1 MYVQEGIILGVSEM
15 WRFFPMIKTSIRNKL
30 IVLLLIITIVPFGS
44 SIVITY
50 LYTKNSI
57 EEQVVAESKNLLYQG
72 KVNLESYINELDD
85 LTLSL
90 YNNPDFINFMRN
102 PDQGDDYLTIGIV
115 KNVVQTILY
124 TGDTI
129 NGVRISFRDE
139 DRVIKATKRSNV
151 IFSSKKN
158 EEDKEAFL
166 RAERSPYNMYIEPD
180 FPQKE
185 NEIKR
190 SRNIV
195 TIHRAFRNIPDDEVL
210 AYISLEIS
218 PDKIINLSRNLYTG
232 EKEEFYLLT
241 PGGEMI
247 YSSDLDVTDDQNNQK
262 WIKRIVGE
270 EKSEGTMEWKEDG
283 FNGVIMYDQLPLS
296 AGGWILA
303 KRVSYANLYESAFSV
318 AKINILFG
326 ILGLTLVVLA
336 TLFVSFKITSP
347 IRVLLRNIQEV
358 EKGNM
363 DVRLPAFGS
372 DEIGLL
378 GFRFQQMIERINTL
392 INREYKLELENKNN
406 QLKVL
411 QSQINPHFLYNALQ
425 SIGTVALKN
434 KVPQVYTLITY
445 LSKIMR
451 YGMNMEEDMV
461 PLDKEINYT
470 KAFLLLQKERF
481 GDHLDYRIT
490 VEEGVREAQ
499 VPKMI
504 LQPIIEN
511 YFKHGF
517 DIRDGVGR
525 IELDCRSVDDHLII
539 TVRDNGIG
547 VTTQRLEEVYA
558 HFKAA
563 ALNKIGESTNI
574 GLKNVY
580 VRLKLYY
587 DDQAALHLENS
598 DEGGFKVTMELPIER
613 EDE

>member
-1 MYVQEGIILGVSEM
+1 ML
-15 WRFFPMIKTSIRNKL
+15 KNSIRNKL
-30 IVLLLIITIVPFGS
+30 IVLLLITTIVPFGS

-57 EEQVVAESKNLLYQG
+57 EDQVVAESRNLLYQG
-72 KVNLESYINELDD
+72 KINLESYINELND

-90 YNNPDFINFMRN
+90 YNNPDFINYMRN
-102 PDQGDDYLTIGIV
+102 PDKGNDYLTIGIV
-115 KNVVQTILY
+115 KNVVQTLLY

-129 NGVRISFRDE
+129 NGVRISFTE
-139 DRVIKATKRSNV
+139 DNRVISATKRSTV
-151 IFSSKKN
+151 VFSS
-158 EEDKEAFL
+158 EDKDTNQEAFL
-166 RAERSPYNMYIEPD
+166 RAERSPYNMYIEPE
-180 FPQKE
+180 FSQQE

-190 SRNIV
+190 SRNIITV
-195 TIHRAFRNIPDDEVL
+195 HRAFRNIPNDEVL
-210 AYISLEIS
+210 AYISLDIS
-218 PDKIINLSRNLYTG
+218 PEKIIDLSRNLYID

-241 PGGEMI
+241 PQGKMI
-247 YSSDLDVTDDQNNQK
+247 YGSDLDVKDDKNNQQ
-262 WIKRIVGE
+262 WIKRIVE
-270 EKSEGTMEWKEDG
+270 EKEGDGTLEWKEDA

-303 KRVSYANLYESAFSV
+303 KRVSYTNLYESAFSV

-347 IRVLLRNIQEV
+347 IRVLLRNIQQV

-363 DVRLPAFGS
+363 NVQFPSFGT

-451 YGMNMEEDMV
+451 YGMNMEENLV
-461 PLDKEINYT
+461 PLEKEISYT

-481 GDHLDYRIT
+481 GENLDYL
-490 VEEGVREAQ
+490 VEVDDSIRDAA

-517 DIRDGVGR
+517 DIREGIGR
-525 IELDCRSVDDHLII
+525 IELVCRRKDEELVI

-547 VTTQRLEEVYA
+547 VKDERLEEIYDY
-558 HFKAA
+558 FKAS
-563 ALNKIGESTNI
+563 ALNKIGEATNI

-587 DDQAALHLENS
+587 ENQAILLLENPEGGGFMVTMKLPMKMEGDS
-598 DEGGFKVTMELPIER
+598 DESNHH
-613 EDE
+613 